1 VSWNGGATRL
11 YGYSAEEILGRPVS
25 ILVPPGNLAELC
37 EIKERVERS
46 QSVERLETVR
56 RQKDGQLIDVS
67 LTVSPIRDVSG
78 RVTGAS
84 SISRNI
90 TRRKRAEEALRRAES
105 RFRRL
110 ADSNIIGIFT
120 EDATG
125 HIVDANEAFLRM
137 LGYTSEEL
145 QAGMLRW
152 DEITPPEHHGVNAR
166 IHQQL
171 IATGAADP
179 VELEYIRRDG
189 SRVSCLV
196 GLASLESSAEHAIG
210 FVLDL
215 TEPKKAGEALRR
227 SEEQFRDVAENIHE
241 VFWMMNA
248 AGTEILYINPAYE
261 KIWGRTCESLRR
273 EPMSWLESI
282 HPEDRAQA
290 HEVFERQTRGEHI
303 DSDYRIL
310 RPDGSERWIRNRAFA
325 VRAKTGEI
333 SRVVGIAE
341 DITERRRAEAAL
353 HVRTQA
359 LEAAAVGI
367 LITDPKGTIVWANA
381 ACKALTGYTSAELV
395 GQNPRL
401 LKSDRQDQA
410 FHRGLW
416 TTVLSGKVWHGEL
429 INRRKDGRLY
439 TEEMTMTPSAG
450 RLGRLLTSS
459 R

>member
-1 VSWNGGATRL
+1 MLELGRAEGLREGLQRCAESLVRHIDAAFARIWTVNDATNTLELEASAGMYTHIDGGHARVPVGKFKIGRIAQENQPHLTNDVSADSWVGDKGWARREGMVAFPGYPLSLGTQVLGVVAAFRRNTFTEATLATFKAVAGGVAQFIQRKRVEESRNLLASIVDGSDEAIVGRTLDGTIVSWNGGATRL

-25 ILVPPGNLAELC
+25 ILVPPGNLAELS
-37 EIKERVERS
+37 EINERVERS

-110 ADSNIIGIFT
+110 VDSDIIGIFT
-120 EDATG
+120 GDATG

-171 IATGAADP
+171 VATGAADP

-210 FVLDL
+210 FC
-215 TEPKKAGEALRR
+215 AR
-227 SEEQFRDVAENIHE
+227 F
-241 VFWMMNA
+241 
-248 AGTEILYINPAYE
+248 
-261 KIWGRTCESLRR
+261 
-273 EPMSWLESI
+273 
-282 HPEDRAQA
+282 
-290 HEVFERQTRGEHI
+290 
-303 DSDYRIL
+303 
-310 RPDGSERWIRNRAFA
+310 NR
-325 VRAKTGEI
+325 
-333 SRVVGIAE
+333 
-341 DITERRRAEAAL
+341 
-353 HVRTQA
+353 
-359 LEAAAVGI
+359 
-367 LITDPKGTIVWANA
+367 
-381 ACKALTGYTSAELV
+381 
-395 GQNPRL
+395 
-401 LKSDRQDQA
+401 
-410 FHRGLW
+410 
-416 TTVLSGKVWHGEL
+416 
-429 INRRKDGRLY
+429 
-439 TEEMTMTPSAG
+439 TEESRRGPAPERGAVPRRG
-450 RLGRLLTSS
+450 REHP
-459 R
+459 